1 MKKAL
6 LLGFFAAL
14 VAAFD
19 ASAQQLPRARIT
31 SIFPAGGQQGTR
43 VDVTITGGDL
53 DGAKQLFFS
62 HKGITAAQ
70 KKDDKGNVV
79 ANQYTVAIAKN
90 VTVGIYDVQVGG
102 GQFGIS
108 NVRAFAVGDLPEEK
122 STAGTS
128 ADKAM
133 EVKLGTTIN
142 GQTIS
147 RNYSYF
153 KVTLEKGQGI
163 LVECQAADIDSKM
176 APVLVLKD
184 ANGLELERNRF
195 GEPLDFTPL
204 SDGDYFVALH
214 DFTYGGGAEHVY
226 RLTISQRPYIDFII
240 PPVGKPGSNG
250 KYTVYGRNLP
260 GGQDAGIAL
269 GGKPLQKKAVTIALP
284 GDAASRLKIS
294 SSTPVG
300 PVAAGFDG
308 IDYRLPS
315 PAGASNPVRIHFA
328 ESAVIAEAAADN
340 NRPESAQKISVPCEY
355 VGQFYPRRDRD
366 WVTFEAKKGDIYW
379 VEIISER
386 LGAPTNPFFRIQR
399 VTKDDKGVEK
409 VSTVKEVQDSP
420 VNIGG
425 STFNTSS
432 IDPSFRFVAPDD
444 GTYRI
449 LLYDLYSR
457 GSADSLYRLSIHK
470 EVPDFRLV
478 AMPEGA
484 LAIANQPV
492 PMPTGFL
499 RRGQVLPIKVM
510 AFKRDNF
517 NEPIELS
524 IAGLPAHL
532 TASKATLAAGQNSAL
547 IMLSAKTNAPNWF
560 GNITIIGKSKI
571 ADKPVTRTARNAGVS
586 SIVYDSTSKR
596 SNVRARLTNTLQL
609 QVTDQETIPVAMA
622 PKENKV
628 YEHSVFGQLKIPFTI
643 KQDAAFKAVDKKV
656 KCLGHSSLSKF
667 KDVTFAKNKD
677 EGTLDLNLNTYKL
690 PVGEHVLY
698 LRTQVKGKYSRVP
711 KAKIDAAKEE
721 QKKAD
726 AVAVEADKVAK
737 AATTEL
743 NTAKTVATKAAT
755 DKTTADK
762 MVIAA
767 KAAQATAQ
775 KAFDGATATAKASV
789 TVAATAK
796 VNATK
801 IATALTTA
809 TKDATTKR
817 TTATTTKRAH
827 DGLITTKQKPA
838 QTKATAAATALTKA
852 QTDKTA
858 ADKALT
864 TANAEVAKAKTT
876 SDTAEVAAK
885 AAEALSKK
893 IAGDANKKKE
903 EKDKVAKGAVTKRAA
918 VTTAKKVHDD
928 LVTTKQNPAQTKAS
942 AAATALTKEQT
953 DKTAADKALT
963 TVNAEVAK
971 AKTASDTAEVAAK
984 AAETVTATAKTT
996 DAKAK
1001 VNQTAADKKV
1011 VDTKNATTT
1020 AKTALDKSV
1029 AATKAGEIKA
1039 AAVAKV
1045 ATDTKVKQDA
1055 AQKKNDDLAAKKK
1068 ATDTAKA
1075 AAAANTKKLTDTGKP
1090 KDITA
1095 TFFSTPITVKV
1106 TAAPIDLKPVAAS
1119 QVKQGAKVEFTVNL
1133 DRKYGFADPVTIGVA
1148 LPKGTAGLS
1157 ISKLTIAKDQKT
1169 GKFTI
1174 TATDKATVGDLALNI
1189 EATMKLQNQ
1198 TIKVTQSLKLKVIEV
1213 KKTAKK

>member
-1 MKKAL
+1 
-6 LLGFFAAL
+6 
-14 VAAFD
+14 VE
-19 ASAQQLPRARIT
+19 
-31 SIFPAGGQQGTR
+31 
-43 VDVTITGGDL
+43 
-53 DGAKQLFFS
+53 
-62 HKGITAAQ
+62 
-70 KKDDKGNVV
+70 VV
-79 ANQYTVAIAKN
+79 
-90 VTVGIYDVQVGG
+90 
-102 GQFGIS
+102 
-108 NVRAFAVGDLPEEK
+108 
-122 STAGTS
+122 
-128 ADKAM
+128 
-133 EVKLGTTIN
+133 
-142 GQTIS
+142 
-147 RNYSYF
+147 
-153 KVTLEKGQGI
+153 
-163 LVECQAADIDSKM
+163 
-176 APVLVLKD
+176 
-184 ANGLELERNRF
+184 
-195 GEPLDFTPL
+195 
-204 SDGDYFVALH
+204 
-214 DFTYGGGAEHVY
+214 
-226 RLTISQRPYIDFII
+226 
-240 PPVGKPGSNG
+240 
-250 KYTVYGRNLP
+250 
-260 GGQDAGIAL
+260 
-269 GGKPLQKKAVTIALP
+269 
-284 GDAASRLKIS
+284 
-294 SSTPVG
+294 
-300 PVAAGFDG
+300 
-308 IDYRLPS
+308 
-315 PAGASNPVRIHFA
+315 
-328 ESAVIAEAAADN
+328 
-340 NRPESAQKISVPCEY
+340 
-355 VGQFYPRRDRD
+355 
-366 WVTFEAKKGDIYW
+366 
-379 VEIISER
+379 SER
-386 LGAPTNPFFRIQR
+386 LGATTNPFFRIQR

-432 IDPSFRFVAPDD
+432 VDPSFRFAAPDD

-510 AFKRDNF
+510 VFKRDNF
-517 NEPIELS
+517 NEPIELTLS
-524 IAGLPAHL
+524 GLPAHI
-532 TASKATLAAGQNSAL
+532 TASKAAIAAGQNSAL
-547 IMLSAKTNAPNWF
+547 IMLAAKADAPNWA
-560 GNITIIGKSKI
+560 GNITITGKSKI

-586 SIVYDSTSKR
+586 SIVYDSTAKR
-596 SNVRARLTNTLQL
+596 STVRARLTNTLQL
-609 QVTDQETIPVAMA
+609 QVTDQETIPVAIA

-711 KAKIDAAKEE
+711 KAHIAAAKEE

-726 AVAVEADKVAK
+726 AAAAEADKVAK
-737 AATTEL
+737 AAATEF
-743 NTAKTVATKAAT
+743 NTAKTVATKGAT
-755 DKTTADK
+755 DKTNADK
-762 MVIAA
+762 GVTTAKTAQATTQKAFDAATVAA
-767 KAAQATAQ
+767 KAAVTAAATT
-775 KAFDGATATAKASV
+775 KATATKA
-789 TVAATAK
+789 
-796 VNATK
+796 
-801 IATALTTA
+801 ATALTIA

-817 TTATTTKRAH
+817 TAATTAKKAHDGLITTKQKPAQTKATATATALTKAQTDKTTADQALTVATAEVAKAKTASGAAEAAAKTAEALSKKIAGDANKKKEEKDKAAKDATTKRTVATTAKKAH

-864 TANAEVAKAKTT
+864 TATAEVAKAKTS
-876 SDTAEVAAK
+876 SDTA
-885 AAEALSKK
+885 
-893 IAGDANKKKE
+893 
-903 EKDKVAKGAVTKRAA
+903 GA
-918 VTTAKKVHDD
+918 
-928 LVTTKQNPAQTKAS
+928 
-942 AAATALTKEQT
+942 
-953 DKTAADKALT
+953 
-963 TVNAEVAK
+963 
-971 AKTASDTAEVAAK
+971 AAK
-984 AAETVTATAKTT
+984 AAETVGATVKVA

-1001 VNQTAADKKV
+1001 VDQTAADKKV
-1011 VDTKNATTT
+1011 VDTKNAATT
-1020 AKTALDKSV
+1020 AKTVLDKAV

-1045 ATDTKVKQDA
+1045 ATDTKVKQDT

-1068 ATDTAKA
+1068 AADTAKA

>member
-6 LLGFFAAL
+6 PLLGMFAVL
-14 VAAFD
+14 LAAID
-19 ASAQQLPRARIT
+19 TSAQQLPRARIT
-31 SIFPAGGQQGTR
+31 SIFPAGGQQGTS
-43 VDVTITGGDL
+43 VDVTIAGGDL

-79 ANQYTVAIAKN
+79 ANQYTLAIAKN
-90 VTVGIYDVQVGG
+90 VPVGIYDVQVGG

-133 EVKLGTTIN
+133 EMKLGTTIN
-142 GQTIS
+142 GQASS

-153 KVTLEKGQGI
+153 KIALKKGQRI

-176 APVLVLKD
+176 APVLVLKG
-184 ANGLELERNRF
+184 ANELELERNRF
-195 GEPLDFTPL
+195 GEPLDFTAAV
-204 SDGDYFVALH
+204 DGDYYAAIH

-226 RLTISQRPYIDFII
+226 RLTISQRPYIDFIV

-260 GGQDAGIAL
+260 GGQDSGMAL
-269 GGKPLQKKAVTIALP
+269 GGKPLQKKDVNIALP
-284 GDAASRLKIS
+284 GDAASRLKIT
-294 SSTPVG
+294 SSTAVG

-328 ESAVIAEAAADN
+328 DSAIIAEAAADN
-340 NRPESAQKISVPCEY
+340 DRPETAQKISVPCEY

-366 WVTFEAKKGDIYW
+366 WVTFDAKKGDVYW
-379 VEIISER
+379 VEVVSER
-386 LGAPTNPFFRIQR
+386 LGATTNPFFRIQR

-432 IDPSFRFVAPDD
+432 VDPSFRFVAPDD

-457 GSADSLYRLSIHK
+457 GSADSLYRLSIHQ

-510 AFKRDNF
+510 VFKRDNF
-517 NEPIELS
+517 NEPIELA
-524 IAGLPAHL
+524 ITGLPAHL
-532 TASKATLAAGQNSAL
+532 TASKATIAAGQNSAL
-547 IMLSAKTNAPNWF
+547 IMLAAKADAPNWA
-560 GNITIIGKSKI
+560 GAITITGKSKI

-586 SIVYDSTSKR
+586 SIVYDSTAKR

-609 QVTDQETIPVAMA
+609 QVTDQETIPVAIA

-698 LRTQVKGKYSRVP
+698 LRTQVKANYSRVP
-711 KAKIDAAKEE
+711 KAKLDAVKAD

-726 AVAVEADKVAK
+726 TAAAEADKPAK
-737 AATTEL
+737 AAAAEL
-743 NTAKTVATKAAT
+743 NTAKAAATKA
-755 DKTTADK
+755 
-762 MVIAA
+762 
-767 KAAQATAQ
+767 
-775 KAFDGATATAKASV
+775 
-789 TVAATAK
+789 
-796 VNATK
+796 N
-801 IATALTTA
+801 
-809 TKDATTKR
+809 
-817 TTATTTKRAH
+817 
-827 DGLITTKQKPA
+827 
-838 QTKATAAATALTKA
+838 
-852 QTDKTA
+852 TDKTA
-858 ADKALT
+858 AAKAVT
-864 TANAEVAKAKTT
+864 TAKTT
-876 SDTAEVAAK
+876 QANLKKAFDAATAAAK
-885 AAEALSKK
+885 AAAAAAATGKTAAAKAAAAFTAADNAAKTAEANSKK
-893 IAGDANKKKE
+893 IAGDANKKPA
-903 EKDKVAKGAVTKRAA
+903 EKQA
-918 VTTAKKVHDD
+918 
-928 LVTTKQNPAQTKAS
+928 
-942 AAATALTKEQT
+942 
-953 DKTAADKALT
+953 
-963 TVNAEVAK
+963 
-971 AKTASDTAEVAAK
+971 AAK
-984 AAETVTATAKTT
+984 AATDKRNAANTAKTADT
-996 DAKAK
+996 KAKAT
-1001 VNQTAADKKV
+1001 QAPADKKV
-1011 VDTKNATTT
+1011 TATKTAATT
-1020 AKTALDKSV
+1020 AKTALDKAV
-1029 AATKAGEIKA
+1029 VATKATETKA
-1039 AAVAKV
+1039 AATAK
-1045 ATDTKVKQDA
+1045 AAKAAKAKQDI
-1055 AQKKNDDLAAKKK
+1055 AQKKNDAAVAKKK
-1068 ATDTAKA
+1068 TADAAKA
-1075 AAAANTKKLTDTGKP
+1075 AAAAKVKSLTAAAKP
-1090 KDITA
+1090 KSITA
-1095 TFFSTPITVKV
+1095 TFFSQPITVKV
-1106 TAAPIDLKPVAAS
+1106 TAAPIELKPVAAS

-1133 DRKYGFADPVTIGVA
+1133 DRKYGFADPVTVGVA
-1148 LPKGTAGLS
+1148 LPKGTSGLT
-1157 ISKLTIAKDQKT
+1157 IGKLTIAKGQAT

-1174 TATDKATVGDLALNI
+1174 TANDKATVGDLALNV
-1189 EATMKLQNQ
+1189 EATLKLQGQ
-1198 TIKVTQSLKLKVIEV
+1198 TIKVTQPLKLKVIEV
-1213 KKTAKK
+1213 KKAPKKK